1 MRCFSNVYPRPV
13 NVLCLTTKRIDSTHL
28 TSSYSSI
35 DTPSD
40 TPVIAILLPT
50 PPPHVPRCLLL
61 DHPGDSNASDFIPG
75 GFKSKL
81 ITPPRSHEHSSR
93 TYSRFNHLY
102 SGKKHRGFVT
112 PRYTTLLSST
122 KLLGA
127 AATDITSPTRPEKV
141 AELAQLKSESPLCLL
156 RAELP
161 PSIVG
166 VEDRLERGRTPR
178 SYANGP
184 YAGRLDGQTV
194 ALDFAALLKASGSH
208 EPPASPLHQTQPVP
222 APTYQPFP
230 PKASPAPPRPVAH
243 VAPPPQV
250 ASTQMSGRRGMH
262 PHATDQPPVK
272 KQSKWSPEE
281 DALIIELRG
290 RNMKWEDI
298 SKRLPGRSAISCR
311 LHYQNYLERRSEWD
325 EERKNKL
332 ARLYERFKPEMWAK
346 VAEEMAVPWRAAEAM
361 HWQLGEADMARRAG
375 VIPFSLAAVN
385 VEGNNSHRS
394 SPSRSHIHSQPQV
407 SMPRDLGVPSPRI
420 VYNRPPPMIAS
431 SRTMVPRRES
441 IPPPPP
447 LSMVPDP
454 AEAQYVPGPG
464 LAPIQNQPPPR
475 TAGMLPGVAEL
486 TGGVSPYSA
495 PAAVP
500 NMGHITGVGQGPLY
514 STLASYSMESAG
526 SKRRASPDEYPH
538 EANQRRRIT

>member
-1 MRCFSNVYPRPV
+1 
-13 NVLCLTTKRIDSTHL
+13 
-28 TSSYSSI
+28 
-35 DTPSD
+35 
-40 TPVIAILLPT
+40 
-50 PPPHVPRCLLL
+50 
-61 DHPGDSNASDFIPG
+61 
-75 GFKSKL
+75 
-81 ITPPRSHEHSSR
+81 
-93 TYSRFNHLY
+93 
-102 SGKKHRGFVT
+102 
-112 PRYTTLLSST
+112 
-122 KLLGA
+122 
-127 AATDITSPTRPEKV
+127 
-141 AELAQLKSESPLCLL
+141 
-156 RAELP
+156 
-161 PSIVG
+161 
-166 VEDRLERGRTPR
+166 
-178 SYANGP
+178 
-184 YAGRLDGQTV
+184 
-194 ALDFAALLKASGSH
+194 
-208 EPPASPLHQTQPVP
+208 
-222 APTYQPFP
+222 
-230 PKASPAPPRPVAH
+230 
-243 VAPPPQV
+243 
-250 ASTQMSGRRGMH
+250 MSGRRGMH

-420 VYNRPPPMIAS
+420 VYNRPPPMTAS

>member
-1 MRCFSNVYPRPV
+1 MESHGMAN
-13 NVLCLTTKRIDSTHL
+13 
-28 TSSYSSI
+28 
-35 DTPSD
+35 
-40 TPVIAILLPT
+40 
-50 PPPHVPRCLLL
+50 HVK
-61 DHPGDSNASDFIPG
+61 ASVVTVGWSEDN
-75 GFKSKL
+75 L
-81 ITPPRSHEHSSR
+81 IKTELR
-93 TYSRFNHLY
+93 
-102 SGKKHRGFVT
+102 
-112 PRYTTLLSST
+112 
-122 KLLGA
+122 
-127 AATDITSPTRPEKV
+127 ITSLCRKRKKQGDISSPTQPEKV

-208 EPPASPLHQTQPVP
+208 EAPVSPLHQTQPVP

-407 SMPRDLGVPSPRI
+407 SMPRDLGAPSPRV
-420 VYNRPPPMIAS
+420 VYNRPPPMPAS

-486 TGGVSPYSA
+486 TGGVSPYST

-500 NMGHITGVGQGPLY
+500 NMGPITGPAMVEATVLY
-514 STLASYSMESAG
+514 ERLMSD
-526 SKRRASPDEYPH
+526 P
-538 EANQRRRIT
+538 